1 LFRTPLHTLPDLVKY
16 THMKRK
22 EIITILQNGISEV
35 TYTDEHSVEHSIMAT
50 LAPIHLPDEEQSATD
65 SFGGHSE
72 SEYQLKKHLYIS
84 VFNVNSEEWQLISI
98 HNVID
103 VEQLTGHGA
112 ESNQNKLQAGD
123 EYMKQLELF
132 GDDDE
137 DEVEPTDTDMEGYSG
152 SVE

>member
-1 LFRTPLHTLPDLVKY
+1 
-16 THMKRK
+16 MKK
-22 EIITILQNGISEV
+22 NEIITILQNGISEII
-35 TYTDEHSVEHSIMAT
+35 YTDEHSIEHSIMAT
-50 LAPIHLPDEEQSATD
+50 LAPIHLPDEEQGATE
-65 SFGGHSE
+65 SSGGYSE

-112 ESNQNKLQAGD
+112 ECNQDKLQAGD

-137 DEVEPTDTDMEGYSG
+137 EVEPTDMEGYSG
-152 SVE
+152 SAE

>member
-1 LFRTPLHTLPDLVKY
+1 
-16 THMKRK
+16 MKK
-22 EIITILQNGISEV
+22 NEIITILQNGISEII
-35 TYTDEHSVEHSIMAT
+35 YTDEHSIEHSIMAT
-50 LAPIHLPDEEQSATD
+50 LAPIHLPDEEQGATE
-65 SFGGHSE
+65 SSGGYSE

-112 ESNQNKLQAGD
+112 ECNQDKLQASD

-137 DEVEPTDTDMEGYSG
+137 EVEPTDMEGYSG
-152 SVE
+152 SAE